1 MKKLFFNCYLAVPQ
15 QTLRYSR
22 EDSLTNSMLFYL
34 NVLSCEAISGNNT
47 ATIPDH
53 LPQFFLLPMCF
64 QILFA
69 INQISWEETGQNV
82 TKKILFLIILIKIGL
97 NSPT

>member
-1 MKKLFFNCYLAVPQ
+1 
-15 QTLRYSR
+15 
-22 EDSLTNSMLFYL
+22 MLFYL

-47 ATIPDH
+47 ETIPDH

-97 NSPT
+97 NSPTWSAQCEPINGFLFGSYECYFRYSYIL